1 MAASVK
7 RMTTL
12 LLARHGETDWNRD
25 HRFQGHADP
34 PLNDDGRRQAREFAE
49 QIAGERIVAIYSSPL
64 RRALETAEIVGERL
78 GLGVVRI
85 DALREIDVGE
95 WQGLTRS
102 QVEERYPDA
111 FARWIGFGQGWE
123 GGETYEEM
131 GKRVR
136 GALRE
141 LAARHPG
148 EVVLVV
154 THGGPV
160 RAAIAAA
167 EGISHE
173 EARRRGAGAPIL
185 NCGVRRL
192 VVEDGALRIAA

>member
-1 MAASVK
+1 
-7 RMTTL
+7 MTTV
-12 LLARHGETDWNRD
+12 LLARHGETAWNAES
-25 HRFQGHADP
+25 RFQGHADP
-34 PLNDDGRRQAREFAE
+34 PLNEDGRRQAREFAE
-49 QIAGERIVAIYSSPL
+49 QVAGEGIVAIYSSPL
-64 RRALETAEIVGERL
+64 RRALETAEIVGNRL
-78 GLGVVRI
+78 GLEVTPV

-102 QVEERYPDA
+102 EVEERYPEA

-123 GGETYEEM
+123 HGETYEQM

-136 GALRE
+136 DALRE

-160 RAAIAAA
+160 RTALA
-167 EGISHE
+167 EAQGISHE

-185 NCGVRRL
+185 NCGVSRL
-192 VVEDGALRIAA
+192 VLEDGALRIAA

>member
-1 MAASVK
+1 
-7 RMTTL
+7 MTTL

-34 PLNDDGRRQAREFAE
+34 PLNGDGRRQAREFAE

-78 GLGVVRI
+78 GLGVATL

-102 QVEERYPDA
+102 EVEERYPEA
-111 FARWIGFGQGWE
+111 FARWIAFGQGWE
-123 GGETYEEM
+123 RGETYEQM

-136 GALRE
+136 AALQD
-141 LAARHPG
+141 LATRHPG

-160 RAAIAAA
+160 RTALAAA
-167 EGISHE
+167 QGISHE

-185 NCGVRRL
+185 NCGVSRL
-192 VVEDGALRIAA
+192 VFENGALRIAA